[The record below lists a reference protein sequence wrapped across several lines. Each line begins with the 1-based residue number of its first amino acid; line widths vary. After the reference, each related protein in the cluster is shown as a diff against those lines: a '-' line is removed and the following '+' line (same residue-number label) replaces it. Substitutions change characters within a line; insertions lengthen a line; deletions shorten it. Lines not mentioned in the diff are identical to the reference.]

1 MNKEINV
8 YLLYKILRKE
18 FIDSFSK
25 GNFYFSC
32 CSNWISIAKQ
42 NGGKGQ
48 GDLYEGVFA
57 KYLKKNSRKPI
68 KNYKKIFGK
77 DLIVKSVDGY
87 VLLRRKSSLNIP
99 TICFY
104 SIDNESI
111 MKYFCECEEE
121 SDIKKILN
129 ENKGKNEVTIERFPL
144 RISKKYL
151 LDFNIKSDDIEAV
164 TIQPKNVLEQ
174 FKKEN
179 IYFNKVIY
187 IDMHSEFDIF
197 KGEYKKFGFNLTEAI
212 DNHIEIFFKDKD
224 DYFHQCELRAVIKN
238 EHLSNIKKGRL
249 KNIKNLSHIN
259 VNKNF
264 CVNATGSNLICNT
277 KSIDLYGKV
286 TLKNNNIK
294 K

>member
-1 MNKEINV
+1 MNKKIDV
-8 YLLYKILRKE
+8 YLLYKIMNKE

-68 KNYKKIFGK
+68 KNYKKMFGK
-77 DLIVKSVDGY
+77 DLKVESVDGY

-111 MKYFCECEEE
+111 MKYCFEKGN
-121 SDIKKILN
+121 SNIKKILN
-129 ENKGKNEVTIERFPL
+129 ENKEKNEIIIEKFPL
-144 RISKKYL
+144 GISKKYL
-151 LDFNIKSDDIEAV
+151 LDFDIKSDNIEAV
-164 TIQPKNVLEQ
+164 TIQPKNLLEQ
-174 FKKEN
+174 FRKEK
-179 IYFNKVIY
+179 IYFSKVIY

-197 KGEYKKFGFNLTEAI
+197 KEEYKKFGFNLTEAI
-212 DNHIEIFFKDKD
+212 DNHIEIFFKDKN
-224 DYFHQCELRAVIKN
+224 DYSHQCELRAVIKN
-238 EHLSNIKKGRL
+238 EHLSNIKKGKL

-259 VNKNF
+259 VNENIH
-264 CVNATGSNLICNT
+264 VNATGFDLICNT
-277 KSIDLYGKV
+277 KSTDLYGKV

-294 K
+294 N